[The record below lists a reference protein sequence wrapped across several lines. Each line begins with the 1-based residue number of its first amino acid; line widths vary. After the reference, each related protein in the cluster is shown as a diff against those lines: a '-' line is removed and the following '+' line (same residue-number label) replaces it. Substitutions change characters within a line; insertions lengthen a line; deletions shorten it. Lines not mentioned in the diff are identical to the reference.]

1 MIQAG
6 YADIDVE
13 VEVDVDVNVYW
24 DVNVNFYV
32 DIDVEVVWPKPPN
45 DLCAFGDAAKTKNC
59 QKCFKIVQLNLVLFN
74 PEIDF
79 LLKPLN
85 VINPLNLFFLFF
97 SPSHLY
103 QH

>member
-45 DLCAFGDAAKTKNC
+45 DLCAFGNAGKTQC
-59 QKCFKIVQLNLVLFN
+59 IAMIVRNA
-74 PEIDF
+74 
-79 LLKPLN
+79 LKLSN
-85 VINPLNLFFLFF
+85 
-97 SPSHLY
+97 
-103 QH
+103 